1 MPLDDITGFNFKSLT
16 TCVWN
21 VIITLATV
29 GYGEI
34 FAESFFGRLIA
45 IMICFWGVF
54 FVSTLVVAV
63 SEQLDFN
70 FLEVRAYEL
79 LVRLI
84 LKKTI
89 K

>member
-1 MPLDDITGFNFKSLT
+1 MI

-21 VIITLATV
+21 VIITLSSV

-34 FAESFFGRLIA
+34 YAESFFGRLVA

-54 FVSTLVVAV
+54 FVSTLVVSV
-63 SEQLDFN
+63 SEQLDFSN
-70 FLEVRAYEL
+70 LEDRAYNL
-79 LVRLI
+79 LVRLL
-84 LKKTI
+84 LKKKI

>member
-1 MPLDDITGFNFKSLT
+1 MP

-21 VIITLATV
+21 VIITLSSV

-34 FAESFFGRLIA
+34 YAQSFFGRLVA

-63 SEQLDFN
+63 SEQLEFTN
-70 FLEVRAYEL
+70 LEGRAYNL
-79 LVRLI
+79 LVRLL
-84 LKKTI
+84 LKKKI
-89 K
+89 KQ